1 MSMENLIVVKDLSV
15 SFYSY
20 RGIVHALQDIYLNIY
35 AGEVLGLVGE
45 TGCGKS
51 TLGLSITRL
60 VPSPGKIEK
69 GQIILEGE
77 DLLKKSEDEMREI
90 RRDKLSMI
98 FQDPNTSLNPVFRVG
113 DQIVE
118 GFMVKRGMDKNEA
131 AKMAIE
137 LLTAVGIPNPEKV
150 FNQYPHELSGGM
162 KQRIMIAIALTGNPK
177 LLIAD
182 EPTSSLDLTIQAQI
196 LDLMLDMKERTGMS
210 ILLITHDMGIV
221 AQTCNRVAV
230 MYAGNIV
237 EVGDVVDVFKRTKH
251 PYSTGL
257 LEAVRLH
264 EGERRLKVIPGTVPD
279 LIEVPKGCS
288 FNPRCKFASEVC
300 RREKPMLVEVEKGHF
315 VACHLFRED

>member
-1 MSMENLIVVKDLSV
+1 MEDLVVVKDLSV

-20 RGIVHALQDIYLNIY
+20 RGIVHALQDIYLDIY
-35 AGEVLGLVGE
+35 VGEVLGLVGE

-77 DLLKKSEDEMREI
+77 DLLKKSEDEMRKI
-90 RRDKLSMI
+90 RRDKLAMI

-118 GFMVKRGMDKNEA
+118 GFMVKRGVDKNEA

-162 KQRIMIAIALTGNPK
+162 KQRIMIAIALTGDSK

-182 EPTSSLDLTIQAQI
+182 EPTSSLDVTIQAQI

-221 AQTCNRVAV
+221 AQTCERVAV
-230 MYAGNIV
+230 MYAGNII
-237 EVGDVVDVFKRTKH
+237 EVGSVVDVFKRTKH

-264 EGERRLKVIPGTVPD
+264 EGERRLKVIPGMVPD

-300 RREKPMLVEVEKGHF
+300 RREKPMLMEVEKGHF

>member
-1 MSMENLIVVKDLSV
+1 MENLIVVKDLSV

-20 RGIVHALQDIYLNIY
+20 RGIVHALQDIYLDIY

-300 RREKPMLVEVEKGHF
+300 RREKPMLIEVGKEHF
-315 VACHLFRED
+315 VACHLFREG

>member
-1 MSMENLIVVKDLSV
+1 MNDLVTIRDLSV

-20 RGIVHALQDIYLNIY
+20 RGIVHALQDIYLDIY

-60 VPSPGKIEK
+60 VPNPGKIEK
-69 GQIILEGE
+69 GQIIFEGE
-77 DLLKKSEDEMREI
+77 DLLKKSEDEMRKI
-90 RRDKLSMI
+90 RRDKLAMI

-118 GFMVKRGMDKNEA
+118 GFMVKRGVDKNEA
-131 AKMAIE
+131 TKMTIE

-162 KQRIMIAIALTGNPK
+162 KQRIMIAIALTGDSK

-182 EPTSSLDLTIQAQI
+182 EPTSSLDVTIQAQI
-196 LDLMLDMKERTGMS
+196 LDLMLDIKKRTGMS

-221 AQTCNRVAV
+221 AQTCERVAV

>member
-20 RGIVHALQDIYLNIY
+20 RGIVHALQDIYLDIY

>member
-1 MSMENLIVVKDLSV
+1 MENLIVVKDLSV

-20 RGIVHALQDIYLNIY
+20 RGIVHALQDIYLDIY